1 MDRMGQWHAQLLASL
16 RQEVLEK
23 LVEIR
28 GTLDHAYARLS
39 EAVVRPQFDAV
50 LDKMQSYL
58 ATDDPQVFRG
68 FAASHMAMR
77 VGEGFAPENLVH
89 TVVAIGDVV
98 SKVAQ
103 HRLSQDPRC
112 ADFVLACTRM
122 SFVAA
127 RTMVSQLADDVKR
140 REAQRDQVV
149 RRGRG
154 S

>member
-1 MDRMGQWHAQLLASL
+1 MGQWHAQLFASL

-28 GTLDHAYARLS
+28 GTLDHAYARLA
-39 EAVVRPQFDAV
+39 EPAVRPQFDAV

-58 ATDDPQVFRG
+58 ATEDPQVYRS

-89 TVVAIGDVV
+89 AVVAIGDVV

-103 HRLSQDPRC
+103 HRLQQDPRC

-127 RTMVSQLADDVKR
+127 RTMVSLLAEDVKR
-140 REAQRDQVV
+140 RETQRDQLA
-149 RRGRG
+149 RRGRA
-154 S
+154 